1 MAKVNAPLFSFNASG
16 KLANSLVY
24 FGWKGLDVVR
34 SYVVPANPQSAGQTT
49 QRGYLTAAVAEIHAT
64 QAQGTNPL
72 DGDDYAAYALLA
84 STRATPRTWF
94 NEVVKLWCDVEVAGD
109 TPCIY
114 SNGTI
119 SDKTA
124 NSIDCVFY
132 LNEETGSTL
141 AAGKFYFGT
150 SKTALIHNATATVT
164 PGVSVAL
171 TNEDCSA
178 FLTAGTKYY
187 MQFRPDAGDGCE
199 GAVSGIYS
207 FIAE

>member
-16 KLANSLVY
+16 SLAHALTY

-34 SYVVPANPQSAGQTT
+34 SWVKPSNPQSTGQTT
-49 QRGYLTAAVAEIHAT
+49 QRGYFTAAVAKIHAVLA
-64 QAQGTNPL
+64 QATNPL
-72 DGDDYAAYALLA
+72 DDDDKSAYAALA
-84 STRATPRTWF
+84 SIRATPRTWF
-94 NEVVKLWCDVEVAGD
+94 NEIVKLWADCEVAGD

-119 SDKTA
+119 SDPT
-124 NSIDCVFY
+124 NDSIDLVMY

-150 SKTALIHNATATVT
+150 SKTALINSKAATVT
-164 PGVSVAL
+164 PGTSVAL

-178 FLTAGTKYY
+178 FLTAGEKYY
-187 MQFRPDAGDGCE
+187 VQFRPDSGDGCE
-199 GAVSGIYS
+199 GADSGIYS
-207 FIAE
+207 FVAT